1 VTTPLLVIVPAHN
14 EAASLPSVVAEV
26 RAALPHAD
34 LLVVDDGSED
44 GTQAMLS
51 RAGVASL
58 RFPRRVG
65 VGTAVRAGL
74 VHGFSRGHRVV
85 VRMDGDGQHDP
96 RDIQLI
102 VEPLSRGADVV
113 VGTRFQPPSIAA
125 DRTTPRRFVQRVLAT
140 VLSRVTGRRVTDATS
155 GFCAFGPRAVALLT
169 SRHPPGYPEVEL
181 RLLLHREGL
190 EVHEVPVR
198 ERPRLAG
205 RTTLTAT
212 RLALAAARA
221 AFAIARFTA
230 PAGGASDAAA
240 VAAAPEVEHALSDRP

>member
-1 VTTPLLVIVPAHN
+1 MTAPLLVIVPAHN

-34 LLVVDDGSED
+34 LLVVDDGSQD
-44 GTQAMLS
+44 GTQALLS
-51 RAGVASL
+51 SAGVPSL

-65 VGTAVRAGL
+65 LGTAVRAGL
-74 VHGFSRGHRVV
+74 VHGFTRGYGVV
-85 VRMDGDGQHDP
+85 VRMDGDGQHDA
-96 RDIQLI
+96 RDIPPIL
-102 VEPLSRGADVV
+102 EPLSRGADVV
-113 VGTRFQPPSIAA
+113 VGTRFHSPSTSA
-125 DRTTPRRFVQRVLAT
+125 DQATPRRFVQRTLST
-140 VLSRVTGRRVTDATS
+140 VLSRVTGRPVTDATS

-190 EVHEVPVR
+190 EVQEVPVR

-205 RTTLTAT
+205 RTTLTPA

-221 AFAIARFTA
+221 AFAIARTSRRRAEPGTTA
-230 PAGGASDAAA
+230 
-240 VAAAPEVEHALSDRP
+240 

>member
-1 VTTPLLVIVPAHN
+1 MTTPLLVIVPAHN

-44 GTQAMLS
+44 GTQALLS
-51 RAGVASL
+51 SAGVPSL

-65 VGTAVRAGL
+65 LGTAVRAGL
-74 VHGFSRGHRVV
+74 VHGFTRGYGVV
-85 VRMDGDGQHDP
+85 VRMDGDGQHDA
-96 RDIQLI
+96 RDIPPIL
-102 VEPLSRGADVV
+102 EPLTRGADVV
-113 VGTRFQPPSIAA
+113 VGSRFHASSAG
-125 DRTTPRRFVQRVLAT
+125 DRTPRRFVQRALSS
-140 VLSRVTGRRVTDATS
+140 VLSRVTGRPVTDATS

-190 EVHEVPVR
+190 EVQEVPVR

-205 RTTLTAT
+205 RTTLTPA

-221 AFAIARFTA
+221 AFAIARA
-230 PAGGASDAAA
+230 PRSRAQPGTPA
-240 VAAAPEVEHALSDRP
+240 